1 MDPRGP
7 NSPLLAPGEG
17 RDSILVVGE
26 GMLLKPAILAVLTR
40 GRLKKVIEHLGV
52 RGVDVTSQNDMVAYL
67 KQEPRATASLLMKF
81 LPVDDVSEVAEYA
94 GLPDDTT
101 YRDLEELA
109 REQDQEDLEKS
120 PTDATASLPTSNV
133 GGGQSNDRLTAAASG
148 IVVGALVYWGPTN
161 QIGVVQTIEGRRVT
175 VRFDTGEERH
185 FAADSGVLKRHRFK
199 SADLVQRIDGTVGVL
214 LEEVLDQS
222 VPTWKVWFGES
233 MVNVAEM
240 GLRPAIPSDP
250 LERMRSGR
258 LGSARDFNLRT
269 VATDYW
275 TAHHHNE
282 LVSLAHARVDLKPHQ
297 VSVVHRVISSY
308 PHRFML
314 CDEVGLGKTI
324 EAAMVIKE
332 LRARGQA
339 RRVLILVPP
348 GLMRQWQFELK
359 SKFNERYAIYTQNT
373 VRHLRD
379 QGVLNPWT
387 DSDSI
392 IASHAWAA
400 YSEDRRKEINSVDWD
415 MIVVDEAHHAR
426 IHKSGVSFA
435 KTNLFRLVED
445 LVADKAFSRR
455 AALFVTAT
463 PLQLELYELY
473 ALIDMLNP
481 VLFSSQQDFER
492 HIRDR
497 AGLNQ
502 VVERLRTDGIPRNET
517 ARRQMVVDLVRYLEV
532 SEREAAEML
541 DTQSPYELEQRLR
554 ARHRLSEV
562 MIRNRKADTIG
573 FQPRK
578 AFRWEVEL
586 SPMEQQ
592 VQKLMQQVLDEGWR
606 LQERTN
612 QYAIGFLLV
621 ILQKLLASSS
631 RALFTSL
638 RKRRSRLEGPSVG
651 LSPDEISEELE
662 EDSEASTVLADVAPE
677 VEREIRQIDQ
687 VIALL
692 EQIQV
697 DSKALVLLENLGVL
711 FNDNS
716 NAKVLIFTEFRET
729 QDMLEELLSRR
740 WSVHKFHGQLAPEQK
755 DAAVSRFRQGRG
767 PQILI
772 STEAGGEGRNFQFCH
787 HLVNYDLPWNPMRV
801 EQRIGRLDRIGQEHP
816 ITIFNFHV
824 RGTIESRI
832 LEVLERRIRIF
843 EQAVG
848 SLDPILGEAE
858 TDIRKALRMAA
869 EARDIE
875 IERIGERLEQEIQR
889 AKKAEEE
896 LRDLIMRAKS
906 YSAEI
911 AQLVSRSRSPISQKE
926 FEVFLTEL
934 LAWAA
939 AHVSPPNADGERRVV
954 FHTPFTL
961 EHPEL
966 FGGQEV
972 RRVCFDPRTNVDSEY
987 VEYFGFGH
995 PIVDALVKRAT
1006 QEKQDGAATVR
1017 RVARSEVG
1025 LDRPGWQFNWIVQ
1038 VGGLRPKEYLYGVF
1052 VDDDDR
1058 ADDEAGERLIR
1069 HSRGFRNETS
1079 AAIPP
1084 TELLDAAHQLA
1095 VARVGAKKDRDLA
1108 EAQVEAADRAATE
1121 EKRAHALFDHRRR
1134 AAEDR
1139 IDSCQR
1145 TLQRLKASTDR
1156 QVLQAVP
1163 LWEANLV
1170 RAKAELEAIEDDRQ
1184 KALIEIN
1191 QKRNPSAEFR
1201 LLNIARIEV
1210 V

>member
-1 MDPRGP
+1 MR
-7 NSPLLAPGEG
+7 
-17 RDSILVVGE
+17 
-26 GMLLKPAILAVLTR
+26 LKPAILAVLTR
-40 GRLKKVIEHLGV
+40 GRLKKVIEHLGI
-52 RGVDVTSQNDMVAYL
+52 RGVDTTSQNDMATCL
-67 KQEPRATASLLMKF
+67 NQEPRATASLLMKF
-81 LPVDDVSEVAEYA
+81 LPEDDVPEVADLVD
-94 GLPDDTT
+94 LPADTT
-101 YRDLEELA
+101 FREFEQLA
-109 REQDQEDLEKS
+109 QRQDNEDSRKS
-120 PTDATASLPTSNV
+120 PTDVRKPLST
-133 GGGQSNDRLTAAASG
+133 GDGEGGQSDGHPTGTASDV
-148 IVVGALVYWGPTN
+148 VVGALVYWGPAT
-161 QIGVVQTIEGRRVT
+161 QIGVVQKIEGKRAT
-175 VRFDTGEERH
+175 VRFDTGEERQ
-185 FAADSGVLKRHRFK
+185 FALDSGVVRRHNFK
-199 SADLVQRIDGTVGVL
+199 STDLVQRIDGTIGVIM
-214 LEEVLDQS
+214 EEVPGQS

-240 GLRPAIPSDP
+240 GLRPAIPTDP
-250 LERMRSGR
+250 LERMRSGK

-275 TAHHHNE
+275 TAHQHNE

-324 EAAMVIKE
+324 EAAMIIKE

-359 SKFNERYAIYTQNT
+359 SKFNEPFAIYTQNT
-373 VRHLRD
+373 VKYLRD
-379 QGVLNPWT
+379 RGVTNPWT

-392 IASHAWAA
+392 ITSHTWAA
-400 YSEDRRKEINSVDWD
+400 YSDDRRREINSVDWD

-426 IHKSGVSFA
+426 IHKSGTSFT

-455 AALFVTAT
+455 AVLLVTAT

-473 ALIDMLNP
+473 ALVDMLNP
-481 VLFSSQQDFER
+481 VLFSSQQDFEK

-502 VVERLRTDGIPRNET
+502 VVERLRNDGIPRDEGT
-517 ARRQMVVDLVRYLEV
+517 RRQMTVDLVRYLDV
-532 SEREAAEML
+532 PERDAARMVATETP
-541 DTQSPYELEQRLR
+541 DELERRLR

-573 FQPRK
+573 FQFRK
-578 AFRWEVEL
+578 AFRWEVDL
-586 SPMEQQ
+586 SPIERQ
-592 VQKLMQQVLDEGWR
+592 VQKLMQKVVDEGWR

-612 QYAIGFLLV
+612 QYAIGFLMV
-621 ILQKLLASSS
+621 ILQKLLASSA
-631 RALFTSL
+631 RALLTSL
-638 RKRRSRLEGPSVG
+638 RKRRSRVGGPN
-651 LSPDEISEELE
+651 LARDPNELLDELE
-662 EDSEASTVLADVAPE
+662 QDAEASTIIADVAPE
-677 VEREIRQIDQ
+677 VEREIRQIDE
-687 VIALL
+687 VTALL
-692 EQIQV
+692 EKIEV
-697 DSKALVLLENLGVL
+697 DSKALVLLDQLDIL
-711 FNDNS
+711 FGEDPDG
-716 NAKVLIFTEFRET
+716 KVLIFTEFRET

-755 DAAVSRFRQGRG
+755 DSAVSRFRQGRG

-824 RGTIESRI
+824 RGTIEGRI

-858 TDIRKALRMAA
+858 TDIRKALRLAA
-869 EARDIE
+869 QARDAE
-875 IERIGERLEQEIQR
+875 IDKIGERLEQEIQR

-896 LRDLIMRAKS
+896 LRDLIMQAKS

-911 AQLVSRSRSPISQKE
+911 ARVINRSKSPISQEE
-926 FEVFLTEL
+926 FELFLAEL
-934 LAWAA
+934 IKWAG
-939 AHVSPPNADGERRVV
+939 AHVSPSKGASEQRVA
-954 FHTPFTL
+954 FSAPFTL

-972 RRVCFDPRTNVDSEY
+972 RRVCFDPRTDVDSEY

-995 PIVDALVKRAT
+995 PIVDALIRRVT
-1006 QEKQDGAATVR
+1006 QEKHEGSAAVR
-1017 RVARSEVG
+1017 RVNGREVDLSRS
-1025 LDRPGWQFNWIVQ
+1025 GWQFNWIVR
-1038 VGGLRPKEYLYGVF
+1038 VGGLRPKEYLYSLF
-1052 VDDDDR
+1052 VGDDGQL
-1058 ADDEAGERLIR
+1058 DEDAGQRLVK
-1069 HSRGFRNETS
+1069 HSRLFRTETS
-1079 AAIPP
+1079 AVVPQLD
-1084 TELLDAAHQLA
+1084 LLDAAFRLA
-1095 VARVGAKKDRDLA
+1095 QGQVGNRKDRDLA
-1108 EAQVEAADRAATE
+1108 AAQAEAADRAAIE
-1121 EKRAHALFDHRRR
+1121 EVRVNALFDHRRR
-1134 AAEDR
+1134 SAEDR
-1139 IDSCQR
+1139 IEACRR

-1163 LWEANLV
+1163 LWEANLA
-1170 RAKAELEAIEDDRQ
+1170 RAKAELEAGEDDRQ
-1184 KALIEIN
+1184 KALVEISR
-1191 QKRNPSAEFR
+1191 KRNPTAEFS
-1201 LLNIARIEV
+1201 LLNIARVEV
-1210 V
+1210 I